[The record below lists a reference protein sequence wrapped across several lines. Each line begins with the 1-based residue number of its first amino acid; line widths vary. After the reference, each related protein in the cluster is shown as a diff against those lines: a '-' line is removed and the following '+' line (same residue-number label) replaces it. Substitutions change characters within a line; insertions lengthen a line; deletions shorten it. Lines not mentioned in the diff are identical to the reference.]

1 MKRFLFVLFIILVFY
16 SSLNCLALGM
26 RVDNNIIFSITTQ
39 SKMLHREQNN
49 ISINKTVPIIW
60 TISDIKYLSDSKI
73 ELNIILYGIKKKD
86 AYYQAE
92 CAAIKTLLFDG
103 VGKGLFA
110 KPLLSQGENIV
121 NQLHFSYFQTLYS
134 STYQNFISS
143 CEMIGEYK
151 KADNN
156 KGTKFRVVVK
166 ALSLR
171 RDLENHRIRTQL
183 EV

>member
-86 AYYQAE
+86 AYYQA
-92 CAAIKTLLFDG
+92 
-103 VGKGLFA
+103 
-110 KPLLSQGENIV
+110 
-121 NQLHFSYFQTLYS
+121 
-134 STYQNFISS
+134 
-143 CEMIGEYK
+143 
-151 KADNN
+151 
-156 KGTKFRVVVK
+156 
-166 ALSLR
+166 
-171 RDLENHRIRTQL
+171 
-183 EV
+183 